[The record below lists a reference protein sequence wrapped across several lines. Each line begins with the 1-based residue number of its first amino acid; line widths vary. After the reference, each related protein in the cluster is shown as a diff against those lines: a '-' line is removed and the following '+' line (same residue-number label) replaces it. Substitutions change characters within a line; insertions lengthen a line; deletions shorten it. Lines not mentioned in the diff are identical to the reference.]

1 MPVCVRIRKKYL
13 ASFFPSNESSVE
25 VQFSQPQFSATPGQS
40 IVFYLEDV
48 VIGGG
53 IIQTTHKL
61 LKED

>member
-1 MPVCVRIRKKYL
+1 MHACVRIRKKYL
-13 ASFFPSNESSVE
+13 ALFPLLMKVLWKCSFHM
-25 VQFSQPQFSATPGQS
+25 PQFSATPGQS
-40 IVFYLEDV
+40 IVFYQNDV